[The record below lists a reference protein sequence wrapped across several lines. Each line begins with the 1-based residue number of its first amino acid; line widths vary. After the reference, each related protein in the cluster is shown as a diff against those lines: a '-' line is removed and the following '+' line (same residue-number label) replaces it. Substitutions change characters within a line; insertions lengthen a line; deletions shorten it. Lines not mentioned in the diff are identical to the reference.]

1 MKKLKLHEEEEEEEE
16 RYIYELM
23 NYKRKNSL
31 DLNPNP
37 LARNSSIYHE

>member
-1 MKKLKLHEEEEEEEE
+1 MKKLKLHEGA
-16 RYIYELM
+16 
-23 NYKRKNSL
+23 KRKNSL